1 DLLQRTEPLQIVSH
15 AVVENVGRVCRALD
29 QLISGLGIGAEWREQ
44 DNARR
49 KCEAVHLYPPCDLLW
64 IGCDASRRNV
74 IASTNYRRESTI
86 EKIGSPTFRQAEYA
100 CWAARTRRYGCRHRN
115 RSLRGSSRTA
125 QLCRVVA
132 QLTPLLHRIIE
143 DSEVRKLPA

>member
-1 DLLQRTEPLQIVSH
+1 
-15 AVVENVGRVCRALD
+15 
-29 QLISGLGIGAEWREQ
+29 
-44 DNARR
+44 
-49 KCEAVHLYPPCDLLW
+49 
-64 IGCDASRRNV
+64 V

-143 DSEVRKLPA
+143 DSEVRKLPAA